1 MNTRLKTLTL
11 YSPNVN
17 NLCSM
22 FCASQELAKN
32 RDKTQEPISP
42 PQIYLSIL
50 PEKFSG
56 THSALRNF
64 ITEFLPPSPY
74 RRPRRDQQEV
84 NVQQQERNRSYFY
97 FFKRSHIRFGEN
109 GRIYC
114 LASRVSNF
122 PHPHRRCQTKNIY
135 VYISLTPRRQG
146 NGAFQG
152 RSLCFLN

>member
-1 MNTRLKTLTL
+1 MSIT
-11 YSPNVN
+11 SAV
-17 NLCSM
+17 CSV
-22 FCASQELAKN
+22 LAKN
-32 RDKTQEPISP
+32 WLRIETRHRSQFHQQC

-64 ITEFLPPSPY
+64 IIEFLPPSPY

-84 NVQQQERNRSYFY
+84 NIQEQERNRSYFY
-97 FFKRSHIRFGEN
+97 FPKRSHIRFGEN

-114 LASRVSNF
+114 LVSRVSNF
-122 PHPHRRCQTKNIY
+122 PHPRRRCQTKNIY

-146 NGAFQG
+146 NGVFQG